1 VVLCTRIEVELE
13 LAQAARGVGN
23 EGRARV
29 CARRAAGLAAG
40 AYLERHAGNPSGRN
54 AHEALRHLARLESL
68 PDSLRAAA
76 RRLTV
81 RVDQDF
87 KLPHAQDPLE
97 DARTLIEG
105 LLQTTD

>member
-1 VVLCTRIEVELE
+1 MVLCTRIEVELE

-40 AYLERHAGNPSGRN
+40 AYLGRHAGNPSGRN
-54 AHEALRHLARLESL
+54 ACQVLRHLARLESP